1 MAYSWPQRVGQLALS
16 QSADAT
22 VTTTCVIIA
31 VAATDA
37 DVVAIAATA
46 TTVDVVPIVYAC
58 VFVSFGG
65 SWDQLTSKAR

>member
-37 DVVAIAATA
+37 WV
-46 TTVDVVPIVYAC
+46 
-58 VFVSFGG
+58 G
-65 SWDQLTSKAR
+65 